1 MKTLI
6 KNIKKLVQ
14 IESEMRI
21 KVSGKEMANVE
32 ILENAWL
39 LIENDKIA
47 AFGTMDELQLS
58 DLVINDEIKEIDAS
72 GKLVF
77 PSFVDSHTH
86 LVYAGSR
93 EIEYIDKIKGLSY
106 EEIAKRGGG
115 ILNSAKRLQEASED
129 ELYKEASLRIKEII
143 GQGTGAVEIKSGYGL
158 NTEAELKMLR
168 VIKRL
173 KETMPVTI
181 KSTFLGAHSV
191 PA

>member
-14 IESEMRI
+14 VECEMRL
-21 KVSGKEMANVE
+21 KVSGKEMAKVG

-58 DLVINDEIKEIDAS
+58 DLVISNEIKEIDAS

-129 ELYKEASLRIKEII
+129 ELYKEASFRIKEII
-143 GQGTGAVEIKSGYGL
+143 GQGTGAVEIK
-158 NTEAELKMLR
+158 R
-168 VIKRL
+168 I
-173 KETMPVTI
+173 
-181 KSTFLGAHSV
+181 
-191 PA
+191 